1 MKFNIVQTIAC
12 LQWQANTPKKKA
24 EFNAMRRRIMTKK
37 KGGGNNGI

>member
-1 MKFNIVQTIAC
+1 MKFNIVHTIAC

-24 EFNAMRRRIMTKK
+24 AFNALKRKITTKT